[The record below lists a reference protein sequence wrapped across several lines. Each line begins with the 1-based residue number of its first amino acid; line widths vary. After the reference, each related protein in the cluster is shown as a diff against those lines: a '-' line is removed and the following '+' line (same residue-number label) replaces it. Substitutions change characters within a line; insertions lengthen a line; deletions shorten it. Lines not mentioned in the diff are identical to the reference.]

1 MPLHPDHTPVTYGPG
16 VYYYKNGNKK
26 YEGEWRDGN
35 ANGKGVGYYENGNK
49 MYEGEWK
56 DGKANGK
63 GAYIK
68 KDLTILE
75 KAIKTKALEKHLETK
90 IENNIYEEL
99 KNIINK

>member
-1 MPLHPDHTPVTYGPG
+1 MKTKKIPLRSCVVSKEKLPKQELIRV
-16 VYYYKNGNKK
+16 VKNK
-26 YEGEWRDGN
+26 
-35 ANGKGVGYYENGNK
+35 EN
-49 MYEGEWK
+49 EVFI
-56 DGKANGK
+56 DLTGKANGK

-99 KNIINK
+99 KNIIKKFVLLNNLSSKMVTYL

>member
-1 MPLHPDHTPVTYGPG
+1 MKKIPLRKCIATNERLPKQELIRIV
-16 VYYYKNGNKK
+16 KNN
-26 YEGEWRDGN
+26 EGKVFIDLT
-35 ANGKGVGYYENGNK
+35 
-49 MYEGEWK
+49 
-56 DGKANGK
+56 GKANGK

>member
-1 MPLHPDHTPVTYGPG
+1 MKTKKIPLRSCVVSKEKLPKQELIRV
-16 VYYYKNGNKK
+16 VKN
-26 YEGEWRDGN
+26 
-35 ANGKGVGYYENGNK
+35 
-49 MYEGEWK
+49 K
-56 DGKANGK
+56 DNEVFIDLTGKANGK

-68 KDLTILE
+68 KDLAILE